1 MFPWATL
8 DAAIPAR
15 GPPRDWHQRC
25 NRRSV
30 PSLITLRALAVAGLS
45 LSLAC
50 GGHTA
55 LATGDDGGGEAG
67 VEGGGDG
74 GEGRVDRPSWDG
86 GLLPPSGPGYVR
98 CGSATCGP
106 GDQCC
111 LVTEGAPATNGCDSL
126 SLATCNGTQD
136 VRDCDEQAD
145 CHPDEDCCYDVFTSP
160 PATIGSR
167 CGPKGSC
174 DLAIACA
181 SSADCAESD
190 AGVCVAQRCRGD
202 ILETCG
208 ELPTAAC
215 PP

>member
-1 MFPWATL
+1 MKWSAVL
-8 DAAIPAR
+8 R
-15 GPPRDWHQRC
+15 GGMKPIAWVLLC
-25 NRRSV
+25 
-30 PSLITLRALAVAGLS
+30 VAGT
-45 LSLAC
+45 AC
-50 GGHTA
+50 GGRVA
-55 LATGDDGGGEAG
+55 GDASLGSVDGSRNPSGGRPESGGSSGGIATSGSDSGGGSN
-67 VEGGGDG
+67 
-74 GEGRVDRPSWDG
+74 PSWDA

-98 CGSATCGP
+98 CGSTTCGP

-111 LVTEGAPATNGCDSL
+111 LAEQGDPAANGCDSL
-126 SLATCNGTQD
+126 SLPTCNGTQD

-174 DLAIACA
+174 DLAIACG
-181 SSADCAESD
+181 SDADCAQTN
-190 AGVCVAQRCRGD
+190 ARQCVAQRCRGD

-208 ELPTAAC
+208 ELPTEDC